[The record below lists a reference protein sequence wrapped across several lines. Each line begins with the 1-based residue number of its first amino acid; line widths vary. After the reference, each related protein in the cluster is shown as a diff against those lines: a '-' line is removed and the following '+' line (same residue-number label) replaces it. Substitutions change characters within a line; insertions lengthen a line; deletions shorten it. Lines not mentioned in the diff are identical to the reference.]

1 MTKRPLRIA
10 IIGTGLMGEAVRA
23 LATERGIEV
32 VASLDKDAMTGGS
45 DDLRKTLESVDV
57 ALEFTTP
64 SAAVDNIR
72 VCLDASCPVVVG
84 STGWY
89 DDLAAVK
96 DDVAACGGS
105 LLWAPNFS
113 IGIALLTELV
123 RKAGR
128 LASGVEHF
136 DVHMLETHHRMK
148 RDAPSGTALSLK
160 RALSSELGRTVP
172 ITSVR
177 TGSVPGT
184 HEVTLDGPFER
195 ITLRHEARDRRVF
208 ADGALTAAAWLPGR
222 TGVFTMDDVLG
233 VNDS

>member
-1 MTKRPLRIA
+1 MTKPPLRIA

-23 LATERGIEV
+23 LASERGIEV
-32 VASLDKDAMTGGS
+32 AVRLDKDAMASS
-45 DDLRKTLESVDV
+45 DDSVRDALANVDV

-64 SAAVDNIR
+64 TAAVDNIR
-72 VCLDASCPVVVG
+72 ACLDAECPVVVG
-84 STGWY
+84 TTGWY
-89 DDLAAVK
+89 DDLQEVTA
-96 DDVAACGGS
+96 DVTARGGS
-105 LLWAPNFS
+105 LLWASNFS
-113 IGIALLTELV
+113 IGIALLTQLV
-123 RKAGR
+123 RQAGR

-148 RDAPSGTALSLK
+148 RDAPSGTALSLEG
-160 RALSSELGRTVP
+160 ALASELGRAVP

-195 ITLRHEARDRRVF
+195 ITLTHEARDRRVF
-208 ADGALTAAAWLPGR
+208 ADGALTAAAWLRGR

-233 VNDS
+233 VNGS